1 MKKIVLTLFMFI
13 MVIGVPMQANAYS
26 YGDPN
31 LEDVAES
38 FKSVVAALSKATP
51 DWTQAESVYKER
63 RSEIASHFGA
73 TVATTLDTNFKSK
86 NKDLVIANFKGV
98 LLKNLDR
105 RFTYAKQDVNNY
117 TEAKLLLA
125 KAKATYETL
134 SPYIADTKKV
144 SAAMTSFE
152 VALDA
157 LGNPGLFGVG
167 KKEQQPEVFKKQVDL
182 IYNGVKPLFPFKVVS
197 SSTSAPTPTTAKP
210 TAKPAVQAT
219 VEPSAKPSTEPSAE
233 PTIEPSAEPSAESS
247 PEPSAVPTVSPDPTI
262 VKTQPHAAMERVDKT
277 NPVVTT
283 LLIGFVLLIA
293 AAGYWYMRKK

>member
-1 MKKIVLTLFMFI
+1 MKKIVLTLL
-13 MVIGVPMQANAYS
+13 MVLMVVGIPMQANAYS

-31 LEDVAES
+31 LEDVAET

-51 DWTQAESVYKER
+51 DWAEAESVYKER
-63 RSEIASHFGA
+63 RSEISSHFGA
-73 TVATTLDTNFKSK
+73 TVATTLDANFKSK
-86 NKDLVIANFKGV
+86 NKDIVVANFKGV

-105 RFTYAKQDVNNY
+105 RFTFAKQEVNNY

-134 SPYIADTKKV
+134 SPYISDTKKV

-167 KKEQQPEVFKKQVDL
+167 KKEQQPDVFNKQLDL
-182 IYNGVKPLFPFKVVS
+182 IYNGVKSLFPFKVVS
-197 SSTSAPTPTTAKP
+197 LSTSATTPTTAKP
-210 TAKPAVQAT
+210 TEQPAVKAT
-219 VEPSAKPSTEPSAE
+219 EQPSATPSTEPSAE
-233 PTIEPSAEPSAESS
+233 PTIEPSAT
-247 PEPSAVPTVSPDPTI
+247 PTESPDSTTTE
-262 VKTQPHAAMERVDKT
+262 TQPHAAMERVDKT
-277 NPVVTT
+277 NPIVTT
-283 LLIGFVLLIA
+283 LLIGFVILIA